1 MFTGAL
7 YFKMVNLKHAWHIQ
21 LYTVM
26 TESQVFRILQLT
38 HSEKIM
44 NFSVTYSYQAN
55 KVARKKNVFAS
66 TATVGTCIY
75 YHHMDH
81 CLFFKKGKPDMFQL
95 MHSLCTAETSR
106 EWKSTSRVGSHCAP

>member
-1 MFTGAL
+1 MFTGTL

-44 NFSVTYSYQAN
+44 NFAIIYMYMYSYQAN
-55 KVARKKNVFAS
+55 KVARKKMFLSALLQLVP
-66 TATVGTCIY
+66 
-75 YHHMDH
+75 
-81 CLFFKKGKPDMFQL
+81 CLF
-95 MHSLCTAETSR
+95 
-106 EWKSTSRVGSHCAP
+106 

>member
-26 TESQVFRILQLT
+26 TESQVLGFF
-38 HSEKIM
+38 SCEKIM

-55 KVARKKNVFAS
+55 KVARKKMFFLAS

-75 YHHMDH
+75 Y
-81 CLFFKKGKPDMFQL
+81 FIIWTIAY
-95 MHSLCTAETSR
+95 SSR
-106 EWKSTSRVGSHCAP
+106 RENQTYSN